1 MLPVPK
7 DQQLTFLVHDVC
19 MQLESCSSGISDTDS
34 RASTPGSD
42 SSYSTLDTDS
52 YTTESDDSSDDASEC
67 STEPHTASLDSNS
80 RAHSTSPKPRLHFTS
95 PQKAA
100 EEEAENYMKS
110 LDDVIMAEVEVWNY
124 LLQS

>member
-7 DQQLTFLVHDVC
+7 DQQLTFLVHDLR

-34 RASTPGSD
+34 RASAPESD
-42 SSYSTLDTDS
+42 SSYSTSDTDS
-52 YTTESDDSSDDASEC
+52 YTTESDDSSDDTSEC

-80 RAHSTSPKPRLHFTS
+80 RAHSTSPEPRLHFTS

-124 LLQS
+124 WLQS